1 MNFFAGFLTTAEKP
15 TVDHLADHVLHIL
28 DVAGEDHVG
37 LGSDFVAE
45 VFGEKIPACDRPV
58 VIQGLDAELY
68 VPGLEGPAGM
78 PLVTD
83 ALLARGLPEATI
95 RKVLGQNLVRVLSSK
110 E

>member
-1 MNFFAGFLTTAEKP
+1 M
-15 TVDHLADHVLHIL
+15 
-28 DVAGEDHVG
+28 
-37 LGSDFVAE
+37 
-45 VFGEKIPACDRPV
+45 